1 MSDLDGWLLESIPTN
16 DGIWSLYGFDDDRPM
31 AAWSGP
37 HLERA
42 LAQRTL
48 TASRVAAAEWALGDL
63 ERRGASAAHIA
74 KVQGEV
80 AAAKAEWSAWDAQV
94 RRQLSARS
102 E

>member
-1 MSDLDGWLLESIPTN
+1 MSDLDGWLLESIPTT
-16 DGIWSLYGFDDDRPM
+16 DGIWSLYGIDDDRPM

-42 LAQRTL
+42 LSQRTL

-63 ERRGASAAHIA
+63 QQRGASAAAIA

-80 AAAKAEWSAWDAQV
+80 AAAKAEWGAWDAQV
-94 RRQLSARS
+94 RRQISARS